1 MKRREFL
8 TGLLLTGVAPSAL
21 AAPAHAYELTL
32 SDAEWRK
39 RLSPAAYN
47 VLRHAGT
54 EAPDSSPLL
63 KEHRKGI
70 FSCAGCGLDNFSSTT
85 KFESHT
91 GWPSFWQPPAPR
103 RHLRRGHQ
111 PGRTAHRSA
120 LPALRRPS
128 GTRLSRRTQAD
139 RAPLLHERCCLK
151 IQDGLI

>member
-91 GWPSFWQPPAPR
+91 GWPSFWQPLPR
-103 RHLRRGHQ
+103 AVISAEDTSLEEPRTEVLCRRCGGHLGHVF
-111 PGRTAHRSA
+111 PDGPRPTGLRYCMNGVALKFRTV
-120 LPALRRPS
+120 
-128 GTRLSRRTQAD
+128 
-139 RAPLLHERCCLK
+139 
-151 IQDGLI
+151 